1 MKMNDIII
9 ALSTAKGLGAISLI
23 RISGNKCKELL
34 KDIFSNYNKL
44 ENRIATYGKL
54 YFQDSFIDE
63 VIIVYYENPN
73 SYTGEDIIEI
83 MCHGG
88 LIISSIIID
97 IFIENGAK
105 LALAGEF
112 SKRAYINGKIDLM
125 RAEEIMN
132 MIEAENKYQL
142 KLASYSM
149 DDSRQNLIKGY
160 SLSLTNLISNI
171 ELNIDYPEYED
182 EKVITT
188 KEVLPIVKFLIT
200 QLNDLEK
207 KTIDANI
214 IKNGIKIAI
223 IGEPNVGKS
232 SIYNALLNKDEAIVT
247 SIPGTTTDILKSKI
261 YIDGVLVELIDTAG
275 IRQSKNEIEI
285 IGIKKTLDL
294 IRHVDLV
301 LIIYD
306 KDISYTNIKNII
318 GPTPYII
325 VRNKIDLD
333 ISLDKIDNI
342 IYVST
347 LDSSSI
353 NLLKNEISKLL
364 HLPNVLNID
373 ETYFYNA
380 RQVQLIKS
388 TNLILKQIL
397 ILIKN
402 NEVID
407 IINNYLIEANN
418 TLLKIIGENP
428 IDVVEE
434 IFSRFCVGK

>member
-1 MKMNDIII
+1 MNDIII